1 MIKHK
6 PFNFLLTLKR
16 EKILSVNALYLAG
29 LKKVGGRPIPY
40 IYKNPKANVIE
51 GEIRNQLMAIDF
63 TDWVDF
69 FSNTKYFSITISF
82 ILKSNL
88 MRRDVQNL
96 DKQVIDVITKYVHD
110 DLGIT
115 SFDDSLFLDVYFTK
129 SIIPKS
135 SSEYIAVQ
143 IRESKHNPRF
153 DIIDVPENIYLPNP
167 DLKKGFEKIAKIE
180 KMEVKFY
187 SKTKEREKCNTEIEF
202 LRPENNLDT
211 LGEDFVRITEQIGY
225 IKSCENRF
233 YWLGIYGGEKDWG
246 ESSYRILN
254 SWANS
259 LSSRNQDCSRIKVK
273 FVSNPEEI
281 LKP

>member
-1 MIKHK
+1 MNK

-40 IYKNPKANVIE
+40 IYKNPKANIIE
-51 GEIRNQLMAIDF
+51 AEIRNQLMALDWSE
-63 TDWVDF
+63 WVDF

-88 MRRDVQNL
+88 MRRDVANL
-96 DKQVIDVITKYVHD
+96 DKNVIDIITKYIHD
-110 DLGIT
+110 DLGIS

-143 IRESKHNPRF
+143 IKESKHNPRF

-167 DLKKGFEKIAKIE
+167 ELKKGFNEIIKEENLNLK
-180 KMEVKFY
+180 VKFY
-187 SKTKEREKCNTEIEF
+187 SKAKEKEKCNTEIEF
-202 LRPENNLDT
+202 LSSENNLNT
-211 LGEDFVRITEQIGY
+211 LGEDFARITEQVSY

-233 YWLGIYGGEKDWG
+233 YWLGIYGKEEDWG
-246 ESSYRILN
+246 KEIYKILDSWVNRIKQN
-254 SWANS
+254 
-259 LSSRNQDCSRIKVK
+259 LSDCSRIRINV
-273 FVSNPEEI
+273 I
-281 LKP
+281 HT

>member
-1 MIKHK
+1 MNK

-40 IYKNPKANVIE
+40 IYKNPKANKIE
-51 GEIRNQLMAIDF
+51 GEIRDQLGAMNWS
-63 TDWVDF
+63 DWLDF
-69 FSNTKYFSITISF
+69 FKNTRYFSITISF

-96 DKQVIDVITKYVHD
+96 DKQIIDVITSYIHG
-110 DLGIT
+110 DLGIS

-135 SSEYIAVQ
+135 TSEYIAVQ

-153 DIIDVPENIYLPNP
+153 DIIDVPENIYLPDP
-167 DLKKGFEKIAKIE
+167 ELKKGFKKISKE
-180 KMEVKFY
+180 ECMEVKFY
-187 SKTKEREKCNTEIEF
+187 SKIEEKEKCNTEIEF
-202 LRPENNLDT
+202 LNPENNLNT
-211 LGEDFVRITEQIGY
+211 LGEDFVRITEQVGY

-233 YWLGIYGGEKDWG
+233 YWVGIYGDEKDWG
-246 ESSYRILN
+246 ESNYKILN
-254 SWANS
+254 NWAKS
-259 LSSRNQDCSRIKVK
+259 LSTRNQDCSRIRIK
-273 FVSNPEEI
+273 FISNPEEI